1 MMEDN
6 TNKIQIEVIRSGGIM
21 AQKLALQ
28 HGISMSLIEWK
39 ELKALKAEGNGKVKP
54 YPDAF
59 IYTFSFADESVVLQ
73 EQQLPAKW
81 KRKLEKYY
89 D

>member
-6 TNKIQIEVIRSGGIM
+6 TKKIQIEVIRTGGIM

-28 HGISMSLIEWK
+28 DGISMSLIEWK
-39 ELKALKAEGNGKVKP
+39 ELKALKAEGNDNVKP

-59 IYTFSFADESVVLQ
+59 IYTFSVAGESVVLH